1 MEFQKIT
8 KENRGIAVD
17 AVFRVNRSVF
27 NYRVAGVW
35 IENGHV
41 LLHKMVGD
49 EHWSLPG
56 GRVRMM
62 EDSKT
67 SLKREISEELGI
79 QVNVNQLLWIVEN
92 FFEYNR
98 ENYHELGLY
107 YKVTAENGAA
117 YFKEGDF
124 YGTEGNR
131 LIFRWVPLNQL
142 EEIPLYPLFLR
153 KELKNLPYSTQYII
167 ARQ

>member
-1 MEFQKIT
+1 M
-8 KENRGIAVD
+8 GVAMDV
-17 AVFRVNRSVF
+17 VFRVNRSVF

-62 EDSKT
+62 EDSQT
-67 SLKREISEELGI
+67 SLKREMAEELGI
-79 QVNVNQLLWIVEN
+79 SVNVNQLLWVVEN
-92 FFEYNR
+92 FFEYNG

-107 YKVTAENGAA
+107 YSMTVENGAS
-117 YFKEGDF
+117 YFKEIDF
-124 YGTEGNR
+124 YGIEGSR
-131 LIFRWVPLNQL
+131 LIFRWVPMNQL

-153 KELKNLPYSTQYII
+153 KELKHLPCSTQYII